1 MPNLTINLDN
11 YSEED
16 QELIQSLWEGIQSSY
31 SASRADQATGQQL
44 DDLAALLNIKRS
56 DGLKLESLSRLII
69 RMNECHICKYLSGW
83 GWRNCPACIKELKVA
98 VDKNENSV
106 NAKNATP
113 EDPIWKPLGGD
124 LFYYIDDDFM
134 VIEGCVDNN
143 HDDCIDKIIYGN
155 VFKTK
160 ESAQRMADRCKRIGI
175 FENKMMEFADGY
187 EYVERYCN
195 YCIVWNH
202 KENEWVW
209 VAPYQNE
216 DLTTIYMTCKNAKK
230 AVEWANKHYPEGV

>member
-1 MPNLTINLDN
+1 MPKLTIDLDN

-16 QELIQSLWEGIQSSY
+16 QELMQAIWRKFKPIDKKKMSHACDSLPYFIGWDE
-31 SASRADQATGQQL
+31 
-44 DDLAALLNIKRS
+44 ALRNGTAQDFIEDKIKHNLVGGAGS
-56 DGLKLESLSRLII
+56 G
-69 RMNECHICKYLSGW
+69 KYDFDRGD
-83 GWRNCPACIKELKVA
+83 V
-98 VDKNENSV
+98 
-106 NAKNATP
+106 AKNATT
-113 EDPIWKPLGGD
+113 EDPIWKPEPNKRET
-124 LFYYIDDDFM
+124 YYFNCAYHM
-134 VIEGCVDNN
+134 AVDSF
-143 HDDCIDKIIYGN
+143 DTFGLDAYDEKRYQSGN
-155 VFKTK
+155 VFKT
-160 ESAQRMADRCKRIGI
+160 EEAAQRMADRRKRIGI
-175 FENKMMEFADGY
+175 FENKMMEFSDGY